1 MSRKISF
8 FALFFLSFSLN
19 ATSVDLQKGTFT
31 LPPLTY
37 PYNGLEPS
45 IDERTMHLHHDHH
58 HQTYVDNLNKA
69 VKDTAWDAKTL
80 PELFLEASHLPAAVR
95 NNAGGHWNHSFYWE
109 VMTDDKAKRVMPER
123 LKNALIKAFGSID
136 AFKEEFRKASLQRF
150 GSGYAWLIQT
160 KEGTLQITSTANQDN
175 PLMNDVL
182 LKGTPLL
189 LCDVWEH
196 AYYLKYTYL
205 RADYFNAF
213 WDVINW
219 QYVNSLL
226 QD

>member
-1 MSRKISF
+1 MYKKFSLV
-8 FALFFLSFSLN
+8 ATLLVACSLN
-19 ATSVDLQKGTFT
+19 ATSVDEQKGTFT
-31 LPPLTY
+31 LPLL
-37 PYNGLEPS
+37 PYAYNALEPS
-45 IDERTMHLHHDHH
+45 IDERTMHLHHDKH

-69 VKDTAWDAKTL
+69 VKGTEWASRTM
-80 PELFLEASHLPAAVR
+80 PEMFREAAHLPVAVR

-109 VMTDDKAKRVMPER
+109 IMTENRELHAMPER
-123 LKNALIKAFGSID
+123 LEKALIKAFGSID
-136 AFKEEFRKASLQRF
+136 AFKEEFRKAALTRF

-160 KEGTLQITSTANQDN
+160 GDGSLKITSTANQDN
-175 PLMNDVL
+175 PLMSDAL
-182 LKGTPLL
+182 IQGKPLL

-219 QYVNSLL
+219 HKVDELL
-226 QD
+226 EF